1 MSTRRRVDRLRDGVR
16 RQVGARVAGAAGLD
30 ELVDLESDVTS
41 LAEAIREN
49 RELEVPLTAMVDR
62 LEREVAEVLSR
73 RTHGSTGEGMGA

>member
-1 MSTRRRVDRLRDGVR
+1 MSTGGRVHRLRDGVR

-30 ELVDLESDVTS
+30 EIDDLEADVTS
-41 LAEAIREN
+41 LAEAVREN

-73 RTHGSTGEGMGA
+73 RTRRSMGGGMGA